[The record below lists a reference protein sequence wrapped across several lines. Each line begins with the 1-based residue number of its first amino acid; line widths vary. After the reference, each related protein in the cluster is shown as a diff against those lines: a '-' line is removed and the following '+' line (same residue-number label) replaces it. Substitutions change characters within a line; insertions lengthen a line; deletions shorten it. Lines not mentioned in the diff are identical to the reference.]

1 MIEQLV
7 CDFIISQSFAS
18 FWNSLWINFW
28 CNKAV
33 VIKYQIWLSTNLFVY
48 FFLKYLVFWS
58 LTHVMKW
65 AKLTKDNNRTP
76 NDDAKM
82 CEIGNGAQNI
92 HNFVVIF
99 AWRQDCNQLEDRG
112 GTNNTPTQ
120 DEKCCCLKK
129 RIIYF
134 RGYRAIK

>member
-1 MIEQLV
+1 MITL
-7 CDFIISQSFAS
+7 
-18 FWNSLWINFW
+18 WNQKSRNAGTS
-28 CNKAV
+28 CT
-33 VIKYQIWLSTNLFVY
+33 TNLINSD
-48 FFLKYLVFWS
+48 LVFWS
-58 LTHVMKW
+58 LADVMKR

-99 AWRQDCNQLEDRG
+99 AGRQDCNQLEDCG

-120 DEKCCCLKK
+120 DKKCCCLKK
-129 RIIYF
+129 KGQFILGGIQ
-134 RGYRAIK
+134 